1 MEKMNNIEFKKI
13 IEELFGFGAQ
23 RQFSK
28 FLNRDET
35 TVRRWVSG
43 ARSIPPEVPIILA
56 MMQERVIMGYNP
68 KIDVQRFID
77 DFRANS
83 SLRK

>member
-1 MEKMNNIEFKKI
+1 MEKLNNVEFKRI

-28 FLNRDET
+28 FLGRDET

-56 MMQERVIMGYNP
+56 MMQERLKMGYNP
-68 KIDVQRFID
+68 KIDVFKFID
-77 DFRANS
+77 DFRASS